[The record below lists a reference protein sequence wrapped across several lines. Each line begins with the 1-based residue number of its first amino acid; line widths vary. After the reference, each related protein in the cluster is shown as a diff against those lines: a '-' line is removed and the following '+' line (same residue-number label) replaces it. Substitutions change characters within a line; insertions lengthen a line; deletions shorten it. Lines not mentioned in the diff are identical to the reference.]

1 MNMKKRNNFILVVMA
16 AIFAITTVACG
27 TTAHIEKDQSVN
39 FNRYKTYSWVSEK
52 DKSLN
57 ERNSNNLID
66 AQIKNEVAKQLQK
79 AGWVE
84 SKSNPDVLLDYNIL
98 VENTVK
104 EETNPV
110 YSRSFTRYYYNPFTR
125 RVVGV
130 YYPSQM
136 VGYENYEIPYKEG
149 TITLHM
155 IDKATNKLVWQGWTT
170 DAVNSHNL
178 TGKEVTSSVKAI
190 LKKFNPRA

>member
-1 MNMKKRNNFILVVMA
+1 MKNRNNFILVVMA
-16 AIFAITTVACG
+16 AIIAITTLACG
-27 TTAHIEKDQSVN
+27 ATAHIEKDETVN

-52 DKSLN
+52 DKSLK
-57 ERNSNNLID
+57 ERNSNSLVD
-66 AQIKNEVAKQLQK
+66 AHIKNAVAKQLEK

-84 SKSNPDVLLDYNIL
+84 SSKPDVLLDYNIL

-104 EETNPV
+104 EQTNPV
-110 YSRSFTRYYYNPFTR
+110 YSRSFTRYYYNPIIR

-136 VGYENYEIPYKEG
+136 LGYENYEIPYKAG

-155 IDKATNKLVWQGWTT
+155 IDNATNKLVWQGWTT
-170 DAVNSHNL
+170 DAVNSQNL
-178 TGKEVTSSVKAI
+178 TGKEVNSSVKTI
-190 LKKFNPRA
+190 LKKFNPKAEG